1 VRVRPAPGADPP
13 PSPTRGRRRR
23 VRSYDQLPRHAKPV
37 ALFLAVAGGVV
48 WGHRTQSSAA
58 VLPHARVGSTP
69 PTATPEPDRT
79 EPDWLAIVR
88 ALEATRSK
96 AFNSG
101 DVSLLRSV
109 YVAGS
114 PALMADVATLRRLS
128 AGHLRAEGFA
138 MTPIRV
144 QVLAASPQ
152 RITLRVID
160 EISAYTLSDRRTLTH
175 VASTAP
181 RTLTM
186 TLSRYLPTNVYEP

>member
-1 VRVRPAPGADPP
+1 V
-13 PSPTRGRRRR
+13 
-23 VRSYDQLPRHAKPV
+23 
-37 ALFLAVAGGVV
+37 
-48 WGHRTQSSAA
+48 
-58 VLPHARVGSTP
+58 STP
-69 PTATPEPDRT
+69 PTATSEPDRT

-144 QVLAASPQ
+144 QVLAASPP

-186 TLSRYLPTNVYEP
+186 TLFANSEVWRIAEIHP